1 MVADGVAFDASRLG
15 LTPEREAHVA
25 RLHREAIVI
34 DAHNDSLRA
43 IEVGDLRYNPL
54 PEGPPRP
61 RRMWERGEAG
71 HWDFVRARSAGQ
83 VGQVTNLLVPRPR
96 NGPFVRT
103 CLKAYERAMADLAHA
118 PELATLA
125 TSVDDIVRAH
135 REGRV
140 ALILAL
146 EGAEA
151 IEGDLEML
159 AVYRRLGVRL
169 VGLTW
174 MYRNELAEGNWEDT
188 GAGLTPFGR
197 DAIRAMNELRLVVD
211 VAHGTERT
219 FYDTLEVSD
228 APVVVSHG
236 SCRSLVK
243 DFDTHAPSRYLS
255 DEQMRA
261 LADQGGVLGIFY
273 SANREL
279 ADPKADVGDLARFF
293 AHAAEVMGPRHV
305 GLGSDFDGGFPP
317 PGLEDAAALPR
328 LTSALIDVGFSDEE
342 LVGVLGANWLRV
354 FGEVWGPA

>member
-1 MVADGVAFDASRLG
+1 
-15 LTPEREAHVA
+15 VA

-54 PEGPPRP
+54 PDGPPRP

-83 VGQVTNLLVPRPR
+83 VGQVTNLLVPRPK

-197 DAIRAMNELRLVVD
+197 EAIRAMNELRLVVD

-279 ADPKADVGDLARFF
+279 ADPSVPTSATWPASSPTPPRSWGRGTSDS
-293 AHAAEVMGPRHV
+293 AATSTAASR
-305 GLGSDFDGGFPP
+305 PP
-317 PGLEDAAALPR
+317 AWRTRRALPR

-342 LVGVLGANWLRV
+342 LRRHPRGQLAAGVRRGVGSGVTRV
-354 FGEVWGPA
+354 AAWICSRRTVRLDPP